1 MAETQ
6 QQVGAYVDL
15 SLCPTTE
22 TPNPSYRGGVSA
34 LSFGY
39 LYRNPKEYV
48 SVVSAFREGTS
59 HLILTTCN
67 EGEFVKPDPVAYD
80 AQSMTA
86 NHAAL
91 AKSANV
97 DLRGATTIATLA
109 ECEDFSGDDYA
120 LALVKRIGITDL
132 SISQQI
138 SRLQALAGIATNAS
152 PGNVTA
158 EELARHYAI
167 AYALYERFSLLAADC
182 ASSGKTRAAGV
193 YMSAATSASRA
204 SLSVLNALESLRQ
217 QANQAPTK
225 ALTG

>member
-6 QQVGAYVDL
+6 QQVGAHVDL
-15 SLCPTTE
+15 SWRPTTE

-34 LSFGY
+34 LSFGH
-39 LYRNPKEYV
+39 LYRNPKGYV
-48 SVVSAFREGTS
+48 SVVSAFRKGAS
-59 HLILTTCN
+59 HLLLTTCN

-86 NHAAL
+86 THAAL
-91 AKSANV
+91 AESANV

-109 ECEDFSGDDYA
+109 EREDYSADDYT

-132 SISQQI
+132 SINKQI
-138 SRLQALAGIATNAS
+138 SRLQALAGIATNTS
-152 PGNVTA
+152 PDNVTA

-167 AYALYERFSLLAADC
+167 AYAMYERFSLLAADC
-182 ASSGKTRAAGV
+182 ASSGKARAAGV

-217 QANQAPTK
+217 QAKQTIP
-225 ALTG
+225 LSG